1 MVADKKSRF
10 NVLTKLYLWLN
21 HTFVEGIML
30 KNNLKQLNELMKEH
44 AAGSTDVPTELD
56 IMLKEEALD
65 IVKEKFD
72 NIEGS
77 V

>member
-1 MVADKKSRF
+1 
-10 NVLTKLYLWLN
+10 
-21 HTFVEGIML
+21 ML